1 MRGTSGAM
9 SSPTAILAPSVSR
22 PRLWRVFFRSLL
34 LQAAWNPKGMQN
46 LGFAYALY
54 PALEALYPDPGALNA
69 AAERHLKT
77 FNCHPYAA
85 AAILGGAVHHEEA
98 VARGE
103 ESPDA
108 VEAFKQSLMGPLAAL
123 GDGFFWLSLRPACG
137 ALAALWALGFADLGN
152 SSSAALWSLAVFL
165 VGYNGVHLALRA
177 RFFWAGRALGD
188 GVVGVIAA
196 AKLPHY
202 GGRLRELAA
211 AAAGALVGWTGVGVP
226 RDLGLPLWTA
236 LGGWAVFA
244 AAWGLLGR
252 GFSAYT
258 VAYAAAAVAL
268 AGGLIF

>member
-1 MRGTSGAM
+1 M
-9 SSPTAILAPSVSR
+9 SSPTAMPAPPVSR
-22 PRLWRVFFRSLL
+22 GRLWRVFFRSLL

-54 PALEALYPDPGALNA
+54 PALEALYPDPASLNA

-98 VARGE
+98 VASGRE
-103 ESPDA
+103 PPES
-108 VEAFKQSLMGPLAAL
+108 VEAFKQSLMGPLAAV

-137 ALAALWALGFADLGN
+137 ALAALWALGFADLG
-152 SSSAALWSLAVFL
+152 SSSGAALWALAVFL

-188 GVVGVIAA
+188 GVVAVIAA
-196 AKLPHY
+196 ARLPHY

-211 AAAGALVGWTGVGVP
+211 AAGGALVGWTGVAVP
-226 RDLGLPLWTA
+226 HDLGLPLWTA

-252 GFSAYT
+252 GFSAYA

-268 AGGLIF
+268 VGGLIF